1 MLTRL
6 CILCDTTAFI
16 SYWMRIFITR
26 PKVWMA
32 FVENS
37 IRWTSY
43 NSWMMQ
49 TTTKSSLL
57 YCHSGMIALVGP
69 RCTIHAFPMLHSYIP
84 ITSASEKRTFRGR
97 FALRW
102 LWIKNSLPTKHVYSR
117 VRLRRKHNYTNEL
130 SFTGRPV
137 GYSEIHIDVDLHRLG
152 IQVT

>member
-1 MLTRL
+1 MLTRV

-16 SYWMRIFITR
+16 YYWMRTLIIR
-26 PKVWMA
+26 PMMWMA

-37 IRWTSY
+37 TCRTSY

-49 TTTKSSLL
+49 ATTKSSLL
-57 YCHSGMIALVGP
+57 YCHSGMIPLVGP

-97 FALRW
+97 FALRR
-102 LWIKNSLPTKHVYSR
+102 LWIKNPLPTKQVYSR

-130 SFTGRPV
+130 SLTGRPG
-137 GYSEIHIDVDLHRLG
+137 GYSEIHIDFDLQTLG